1 MKSCSILK
9 NFAILAIF
17 FSPCLVSV
25 RVTNRTATRPYYRST
40 TESSIFDGYNLFA
53 NNSTTTTTTTTTT
66 PDEFDDFF
74 DSIDATEPP
83 TLEDK
88 INNFASTIEKAHD
101 LATELKDELT
111 DNSNDKEAE
120 MLAVELQGLTGT
132 LSSMIESNQLPVL
145 LKTAAKLL
153 ASMRTCQDLANIGV
167 TESGTYQL
175 DPDGPDSI
183 AEPIMI
189 LCDFTTNVTEIVHD
203 KTSEVK
209 IENCP
214 DGGNG
219 CHVTQ
224 LNYDAP
230 MDQIRALIAASETCE
245 QSIRFDCFLAPLMVH
260 GSDHMG
266 FWRDYYGTER
276 TFFHGNLDPEQP
288 FGCQCGVT
296 KTCIEPNLSCNCDA
310 KLSDWQVDE
319 GVITEKD
326 LLPITE
332 FAYGPLK
339 YDMEKAKIT
348 IGSLRCSGKN
358 QSALDLELK
367 FWLLLAIRIIMES
380 IKKSSIWKILHSPAL
395 KLVNFP

>member
-17 FSPCLVSV
+17 FSPCLVSY
-25 RVTNRTATRPYYRST
+25 RVTNR

-53 NNSTTTTTTTTTT
+53 NNSTTTTTTTTAT

-88 INNFASTIEKAHD
+88 INNFASTIEEAHD
-101 LATELKDELT
+101 LATELKNELT

-189 LCDFTTNVTEIVHD
+189 FCDFTTNVTEIVHD

-245 QSIRFDCFLAPLMVH
+245 QSIRFDCFLAPLMVY

-266 FWRDYYGTER
+266 FWRDYNGTER

-288 FGCQCGVT
+288 HVCQCG
-296 KTCIEPNLSCNCDA
+296 KLLSFNT
-310 KLSDWQVDE
+310 LQ
-319 GVITEKD
+319 
-326 LLPITE
+326 
-332 FAYGPLK
+332 
-339 YDMEKAKIT
+339 
-348 IGSLRCSGKN
+348 
-358 QSALDLELK
+358 LDFIFIFIFQE
-367 FWLLLAIRIIMES
+367 
-380 IKKSSIWKILHSPAL
+380 
-395 KLVNFP
+395 